1 MQFGQR
7 QCVHLRCETIFLY
20 SNNDVRTN
28 PVLYATSPVFVTFMG
43 SFDIVA
49 VGAFLISIFTL
60 FFNMRQWSKK
70 RRSERIV
77 TAREIMNR
85 VLSKQLLLETFR

>member
-1 MQFGQR
+1 MSE
-7 QCVHLRCETIFLY
+7 LIRCCTQ
-20 SNNDVRTN
+20 
-28 PVLYATSPVFVTFMG
+28 SPVFATFIN

-49 VGAFLISIFTL
+49 VGAFLVSIFTL

-77 TAREIMNR
+77 TAREMMDR
-85 VLSKQLLLETFR
+85 VLSKQLLLDEYEESLLENPD